1 MAHFDKNSIEYLEN
15 GHYKIGGVEFMSIW
29 TFKNRDLL
37 TPNEYNING
46 TESKNLESNGVENH
60 TCAPDI
66 RNIDKVSIYPIE
78 ELEEYYMNY

>member
-1 MAHFDKNSIEYLEN
+1 MKKIC
-15 GHYKIGGVEFMSIW
+15 GIYKITSPSGKIYIGCSNNIYKRWSRYRHPESIKKQ
-29 TFKNRDLL
+29 TYI
-37 TPNEYNING
+37 YNSLI
-46 TESKNLESNGVENH
+46 KYGVENH